1 MDWRR
6 SKLVAS
12 TWSTTPDKYIL
23 IFIFLLFVAG
33 CSPQPVNQTPP
44 QQTIPIQDL
53 DITVGQTIYVPA
65 YSKIYSSPRGQTLDL
80 TVTLSIHNTDTDD
93 PIIITSVRY
102 YDAEGSFIKEYLA
115 NPLQLRPLG
124 TADFYVESE
133 TVQASGEAL
142 GTKFIVEWG
151 AEQPVYEPI
160 VEAIMI
166 HADSTQGISF
176 TSPGR
181 VISQLQTEDPEG
193 E

>member
-1 MDWRR
+1 M
-6 SKLVAS
+6 SFKNLKSTFKALIVVILLGFSVACN
-12 TWSTTPDKYIL
+12 T
-23 IFIFLLFVAG
+23 
-33 CSPQPVNQTPP
+33 SPPN
-44 QQTIPIQDL
+44 QTIPEPGPAIQDL

-80 TVTLSIHNTDTDD
+80 TVTLSIHNTDTDQ
-93 PIIITSVRY
+93 PIFITSVRY
-102 YDAEGSFIKEYLA
+102 YDAQGALVKEYLA
-115 NPLQLRPLG
+115 NPLQLSPLG
-124 TADFYVESE
+124 TADFYVESDVAE
-133 TVQASGEAL
+133 NEGL
-142 GTKFIVEWG
+142 GTNFIVEWG

-181 VISQLQTEDPEG
+181 VIHQLQSEE